1 MARAAQSTQ
10 SLVLINQ
17 IRDGVVILK
26 RGGLRALIKCSSI
39 NLSLKAQDEQD
50 AIIFEFQNFLNSL
63 DFSIQI
69 FINSRFLNIDDY
81 IEMLKEKEREQSNDL
96 LLIQTEEYIAF
107 IKDFVEST
115 NIVSTD
121 FYVIVPFE
129 LAEALGKGSGGGG
142 AGGLLSMFGMGKKPG
157 AMDAKQFLHF
167 KNQLTQRVEFVRA
180 GLHRMGL
187 TTKVLPTEEL
197 VMLYWNLYNPQ
208 NLQKR
213 TLMKSIFEKY

>member
-10 SLVLINQ
+10 SLVLIDQ

-39 NLSLKAQDEQD
+39 NLSLKARDEQD
-50 AIIFEFQNFLNSL
+50 AIFFEFQNFLNSL
-63 DFSIQI
+63 DFPIQI

-81 IEMLKEKEREQSNDL
+81 IEMLQEKQREQLNDL
-96 LLIQTEEYIAF
+96 LRIQTTEYIAF

-121 FYVIVPFE
+121 FYVVVPFE
-129 LAEALGKGSGGGG
+129 LAEALGKKSSGGGI
-142 AGGLLSMFGMGKKPG
+142 LSMFGMGKKPG

-167 KNQLTQRVEFVRA
+167 KNQLMQRVEFVRT
-180 GLHRMGL
+180 GLHRMGV

-197 VMLYWNLYNPQ
+197 IMLYWNLYNPQ

>member
-1 MARAAQSTQ
+1 MARTQSTQ
-10 SLVLINQ
+10 SLVLIDQ

-26 RGGLRALIKCSSI
+26 RGGLRALIKCSSL
-39 NLSLKAQDEQD
+39 NFSLRARDEQD

-63 DFSIQI
+63 DFPIQI
-69 FINSRFLNIDDY
+69 FINSRFLNVDDY
-81 IEMLKEKEREQSNDL
+81 IGMLKEKEREQASDL
-96 LLIQTEEYIAF
+96 LRIQTTEYITF
-107 IKDFVEST
+107 IRDFVEST

-121 FYVIVPFE
+121 FYVVVPFE
-129 LAEALGKGSGGGG
+129 LAEALGKSGSGGGL
-142 AGGLLSMFGMGKKPG
+142 GGILSIFGIGKKPG
-157 AMDAKQFLHF
+157 AMEAKQFLHY
-167 KNQLTQRVEFVRA
+167 KNQLSQRVEFVRT
-180 GLHRMGL
+180 GLHRMSI